1 MYALVDA
8 NSFYCSAEQV
18 FRPDWR
24 GKPIVVL
31 SNNDGCVVAANRQAK
46 EAGIEKFKPFFQVQA
61 LCEQKGVIALSSNYE
76 LYADLSSKMMQVI
89 ARFAPEQHIYSI
101 DESFLSFDRCYPA
114 IPCLKTHGMKLRRA
128 VWRECR
134 LPVCVGFGPTLTLA
148 KIANHAA
155 KKILG
160 YNGVCVLD
168 SEQKRRAIL
177 SKLSAGDVWGIG
189 KKIQARL
196 KFMGINTALE
206 LADYPPALA
215 RKEFN
220 VEVERTIRE
229 LNGQSCKAWD
239 QSRADKKQI
248 YSTRSAGKRI
258 TDLESLRQALAKHA
272 NIASSKARQQNSL
285 CKVMLCFANSS
296 PFDEK
301 AVTRRAVHRFAYPT
315 SDVTQITKAA
325 TLLAEELFC
334 EGVRFY
340 KIGVGLLD
348 LTDGK
353 HEQSDLFN
361 PMPNDPKLMTVYDSL
376 NQRYGSDTLFLGAQ
390 GIAQKW
396 GMRREMLTP
405 HYTTKWQ
412 DLPVI
417 KCG

>member
-1 MYALVDA
+1 M
-8 NSFYCSAEQV
+8 
-18 FRPDWR
+18 
-24 GKPIVVL
+24 
-31 SNNDGCVVAANRQAK
+31 
-46 EAGIEKFKPFFQVQA
+46 
-61 LCEQKGVIALSSNYE
+61 
-76 LYADLSSKMMQVI
+76 
-89 ARFAPEQHIYSI
+89 
-101 DESFLSFDRCYPA
+101 
-114 IPCLKTHGMKLRRA
+114 HGMKLRRA

-155 KKILG
+155 KKIYG
-160 YNGVCVLD
+160 YDGVCVLD
-168 SEQKRRAIL
+168 NEQERRAIL

-248 YSTRSAGKRI
+248 YSTRSAGERI

-272 NIASSKARQQNSL
+272 NIASSKARQQKSL

-301 AVTRRAVHRFAYPT
+301 AVTRRVVHRFAYPT

-396 GMRREMLTP
+396 SMRREMLTP

-417 KCG
+417 KCS

>member
-24 GKPIVVL
+24 NKPVVVL

-46 EAGIEKFKPFFQVQA
+46 EAGIEKFKPFFQVRA
-61 LCEQKGVIALSSNYE
+61 LCEQKGVIAVSSNYE

-89 ARFAPEQHIYSI
+89 GRYAPEQHIYSI
-101 DESFLSFDRCYPA
+101 DESFLSFERCYPA
-114 IPCLKTHGMKLRRA
+114 IPCLNTHGMKLRRA

-155 KKILG
+155 KKIYG
-160 YNGVCVLD
+160 YDGVCVLD
-168 SEQKRRAIL
+168 NIQERRAIL

-206 LADYPPALA
+206 LAHYPPALA

-272 NIASSKARQQNSL
+272 NIASSKARQQKSL

-301 AVTRRAVHRFAYPT
+301 AVTRRTIHRFAYPT

-361 PMPNDPKLMTVYDSL
+361 PMPNDPKLMSVYDSL
-376 NQRYGSDTLFLGAQ
+376 NQRYGPDTLFLGAQ

>member
-8 NSFYCSAEQV
+8 NSFYCGAEQV

-46 EAGIEKFKPFFQVQA
+46 EAGIEKFKPFFQVKA

-89 ARFAPEQHIYSI
+89 GRYAPEQHIYSI
-101 DESFLSFDRCYPA
+101 DESFLSFERCYPA

-155 KKILG
+155 KKIQG

-168 SEQKRRAIL
+168 SEQERRTIL
-177 SKLSAGDVWGIG
+177 SKLGAGDIWGIG
-189 KKIQARL
+189 QRIQARL
-196 KFMGINTALE
+196 KFMGINTAQE

-220 VEVERTIRE
+220 VEVERSIRE

-248 YSTRSAGKRI
+248 YSTRSAGQRI

-272 NIASSKARQQNSL
+272 NIASSKARQQKSL

-296 PFDEK
+296 PFEEK

-361 PMPNDPKLMTVYDSL
+361 PMPNDPKLMSVYDSL

-396 GMRREMLTP
+396 SMRREMLTP

-412 DLPVI
+412 DLPII

>member
-24 GKPIVVL
+24 GKPVVVL

-46 EAGIEKFKPFFQVQA
+46 EAGIEKFKPFFQVKA

-89 ARFAPEQHIYSI
+89 GRYAPEQHIYSI
-101 DESFLSFDRCYPA
+101 DESFLSFERWYPA

-155 KKILG
+155 KKIYG
-160 YNGVCVLD
+160 YDGVCVLD
-168 SEQKRRAIL
+168 NEQERRAIL

-248 YSTRSAGKRI
+248 YSTRSAGERI

-272 NIASSKARQQNSL
+272 NIASSKARQQKSL

-301 AVTRRAVHRFAYPT
+301 AVTRRVVHRFAYPT

-361 PMPNDPKLMTVYDSL
+361 PMPNDPKLMAVYDTI

-390 GIAQKW
+390 GITQKW

>member
-24 GKPIVVL
+24 GKPVVVL
-31 SNNDGCVVAANRQAK
+31 SNNDGCVVAANRHAK
-46 EAGIEKFKPFFQVQA
+46 EAGIEKFKPFFQVKA

-89 ARFAPEQHIYSI
+89 GRLAPEQHIYSI
-101 DESFLSFDRCYPA
+101 DESFLSFERCYPA

-155 KKILG
+155 KKIQG

-168 SEQKRRAIL
+168 SEQERRTIL
-177 SKLSAGDVWGIG
+177 SKLGAGDIWGIG
-189 KKIQARL
+189 KRIQARL

-229 LNGQSCKAWD
+229 LNGQPCKAWD
-239 QSRADKKQI
+239 QSRADKKTNLFYEKRRSTYYRLGI
-248 YSTRSAGKRI
+248 ITPGFGKACEYSLVKGASAK
-258 TDLESLRQALAKHA
+258 
-272 NIASSKARQQNSL
+272 
-285 CKVMLCFANSS
+285 
-296 PFDEK
+296 
-301 AVTRRAVHRFAYPT
+301 
-315 SDVTQITKAA
+315 
-325 TLLAEELFC
+325 
-334 EGVRFY
+334 
-340 KIGVGLLD
+340 
-348 LTDGK
+348 
-353 HEQSDLFN
+353 
-361 PMPNDPKLMTVYDSL
+361 
-376 NQRYGSDTLFLGAQ
+376 
-390 GIAQKW
+390 
-396 GMRREMLTP
+396 
-405 HYTTKWQ
+405 
-412 DLPVI
+412 
-417 KCG
+417 

>member
-1 MYALVDA
+1 MRTQ
-8 NSFYCSAEQV
+8 FYCSAEQV

-24 GKPIVVL
+24 GKPVVVL

-46 EAGIEKFKPFFQVQA
+46 EAGIEKFKPFFQVRA

-89 ARFAPEQHIYSI
+89 GRYAPEQHIYSI
-101 DESFLSFDRCYPA
+101 DESFLSFERCYPA

-155 KKILG
+155 KKIQG

-168 SEQKRRAIL
+168 SEQERRTIL
-177 SKLSAGDVWGIG
+177 SKLGAGDIWGIG
-189 KKIQARL
+189 KRIQARL

-229 LNGQSCKAWD
+229 LNGQPCKAWD

-248 YSTRSAGKRI
+248 YSTRSAGQRI

-272 NIASSKARQQNSL
+272 NIASLKARQQNSL

-301 AVTRRAVHRFAYPT
+301 AVTRRAIHRFAYPT

-334 EGVRFY
+334 EYVRFY

-361 PMPNDPKLMTVYDSL
+361 PIPNDPKLMTVYDSL

-396 GMRREMLTP
+396 SMRREMLTP

>member
-24 GKPIVVL
+24 GKPVVVL

-46 EAGIEKFKPFFQVQA
+46 EAGIEKFKPFFQVKA

-89 ARFAPEQHIYSI
+89 GRYAPEQHIYSI
-101 DESFLSFDRCYPA
+101 DESFLSFERCYPA
-114 IPCLKTHGMKLRRA
+114 IPCLNTHGMKLRRA

-155 KKILG
+155 KKIQG

-168 SEQKRRAIL
+168 SEQERRTIL

-189 KKIQARL
+189 KKIQAVL

-272 NIASSKARQQNSL
+272 NIASSKTRQQKSL
-285 CKVMLCFANSS
+285 CKVMICFANSS
-296 PFDEK
+296 PFDDK
-301 AVTRRAVHRFAYPT
+301 AVTRRAIHRFAYPT

-361 PMPNDPKLMTVYDSL
+361 PMPNDPKLMSVYDSL

-396 GMRREMLTP
+396 SMRREMLTP

>member
-24 GKPIVVL
+24 GKPVVVL
-31 SNNDGCVVAANRQAK
+31 SNNDGCVVTANRQAK
-46 EAGIEKFKPFFQVQA
+46 EAGIEKFKPFFQVKA

-89 ARFAPEQHIYSI
+89 GRYAPEQHIYSI
-101 DESFLSFDRCYPA
+101 DESFLSFERCYPA
-114 IPCLKTHGMKLRRA
+114 IPCLNTHGMKLRRA

-155 KKILG
+155 KKICG
-160 YNGVCVLD
+160 YDGVCVLD
-168 SEQKRRAIL
+168 NEQKRRAIL

-220 VEVERTIRE
+220 VEIERTIRE
-229 LNGQSCKAWD
+229 LNGQPCKAWD

-258 TDLESLRQALAKHA
+258 TDQESLRQALAKHA
-272 NIASSKARQQNSL
+272 NIASSKARQQKSL
-285 CKVMLCFANSS
+285 CKVILCFANSS

-301 AVTRRAVHRFAYPT
+301 AVTRRAIHRFAYPT

-340 KIGVGLLD
+340 KIGVGLLG
-348 LTDGK
+348 LTDGE
-353 HEQSDLFN
+353 HEQPDLFN
-361 PMPNDPKLMTVYDSL
+361 PMPNDPKLMSVYDSL

-390 GIAQKW
+390 GITQKW

>member
-24 GKPIVVL
+24 GKPVVVL

-46 EAGIEKFKPFFQVQA
+46 EAGIEKFKPFFQVKA

-89 ARFAPEQHIYSI
+89 SRFAPEQHIYSI
-101 DESFLSFDRCYPA
+101 DESFLSFERCYPA

-134 LPVCVGFGPTLTLA
+134 LPVCVGFGATLTLA
-148 KIANHAA
+148 KVANHAA
-155 KKILG
+155 KKIQG

-168 SEQKRRAIL
+168 NDHERRTIL
-177 SKLSAGDVWGIG
+177 SKLGTSDVWGVG

-229 LNGQSCKAWD
+229 LNGQPCKAWD

-248 YSTRSAGKRI
+248 YSTRSTGQRI
-258 TDLESLRQALAKHA
+258 TDLDSLRQALAKHA

-301 AVTRRAVHRFAYPT
+301 AVTRRAIHRFAYPT

-340 KIGVGLLD
+340 KIGVGLID

-361 PMPNDPKLMTVYDSL
+361 PMPNDPKLMSVYDSL
-376 NQRYGSDTLFLGAQ
+376 NQRYGSETIVSRGARNN
-390 GIAQKW
+390 A
-396 GMRREMLTP
+396 EMG
-405 HYTTKWQ
+405 YAA
-412 DLPVI
+412 
-417 KCG
+417 